1 MAILLFFHGEKR
13 SLRLL
18 LEILR
23 TGAAQGALIIL
34 RQGVPLVYIAAD
46 LAHIAVLTLRLLL
59 RRGRSLYVRRQRGRQ
74 PLQS

>member
-23 TGAAQGALIIL
+23 TGAAQGTLIVL
-34 RQGVPLVYIAAD
+34 RQRIALVDIAAH
-46 LAHIAVLTLRLLL
+46 LAHIAVLGLAGGL
-59 RRGRSLYVRRQRGRQ
+59 
-74 PLQS
+74 